1 MTRKQGREYGF
12 KFIFEYEVQREDYK
26 ELLSQ
31 FFDLNPDIEDQ
42 KEYIKELADKVI
54 SNIAQIDMLISEN
67 SKSRT
72 HERISRVGL
81 AALRV
86 GLAEMLYSDLDDSI
100 AISEAVRIAKKY
112 EGQKAA
118 SFVNGML
125 STVYKKS
132 GSKEK

>member
-12 KFIFEYEVQREDYK
+12 KFIFEYEVQREDSL

-42 KEYIKELADKVI
+42 KEYIEKLADMVI
-54 SNIAQIDMLISEN
+54 SNITQIDMLISEN
-67 SKSRT
+67 SKTRT
-72 HERISRVGL
+72 HERISRVSL

-86 GLAEMLYSDLDDSI
+86 GLAEMLYSDLYDSI

-112 EGQKAA
+112 EGEKASA
-118 SFVNGML
+118 FVNGIL

-132 GSKEK
+132 GGKNE